1 MKKLNYVKPQIRVL
15 AIECELL
22 TDSDSQNPSRKS
34 YIPIDDGGEPDENW
48 VAQ

>member
-1 MKKLNYVKPQIRVL
+1 MEKLNYVKPQIRVL

-22 TDSDSQNPSRKS
+22 ADSESQNSSRKS
-34 YIPIDDGGEPDENW
+34 YIPIDENAEPDENW